1 MGGVKL
7 LLIFGL
13 LILAMVATSVNATYP
28 LTKSCING
36 QGCIGDDD
44 ELESL
49 MDSETNRRQ
58 LARGRRYIG
67 YDALKKNNVP
77 CNRRGRSY
85 YDCKKRRRNNPYRR
99 GCSAITH
106 CYRFLEESGIF
117 RCPFTI
123 MHMRS
128 LLKDTRSV
136 FEDQSRGFLDGKG
149 SVSVAFAS
157 LMKMKLR

>member
-1 MGGVKL
+1 MSGAELAVGWLSWQMIGTKAERRKLLLDSTHLYKKTQKDTYKMGGVKL
-7 LLIFGL
+7 LLIVGF

-106 CYRFLEESGIF
+106 CYRYA
-117 RCPFTI
+117 
-123 MHMRS
+123 
-128 LLKDTRSV
+128 K
-136 FEDQSRGFLDGKG
+136 
-149 SVSVAFAS
+149 
-157 LMKMKLR
+157 